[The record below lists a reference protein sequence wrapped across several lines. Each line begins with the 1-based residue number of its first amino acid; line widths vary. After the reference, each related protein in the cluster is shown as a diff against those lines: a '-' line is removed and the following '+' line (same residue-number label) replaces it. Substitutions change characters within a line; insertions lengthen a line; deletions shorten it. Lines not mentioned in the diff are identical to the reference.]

1 MRLSMLAVLGVIVLA
16 IVLSLAGLSAATHC
30 TPPLVTQ
37 PFLGDEIIPGLV
49 PELPVAAEPAPDA
62 TVMY

>member
-1 MRLSMLAVLGVIVLA
+1 MRLSMLAVIVLA
-16 IVLSLAGLSAATHC
+16 ITLSLAGLSAATHC
-30 TPPLVTQ
+30 TPPVAPQ

-49 PELPVAAEPAPDA
+49 PESPLAAEPAPDA